1 MSTHKVDY
9 FAKNIE
15 IFLLLVYDQPEVN
28 KMNRPDPKQ
37 TFARNLNRLL
47 RAREETQVE
56 LSKVVAVSTSSVSA
70 WCNGEKLPRMDKID
84 KIAAHFGVSRAELL
98 TDDTREKITVLPKSA
113 VPVRRIPIVG
123 TIAAGSPVIAE
134 ENIIGY
140 TYTDLNG
147 GHEYFGLHVRGDS
160 MNVAGIP
167 DGSTVIVRRQNFC
180 QNGEIAVVTLD
191 GEEATLK
198 KILWTDEHHATLI
211 PQSTNP
217 VHQPVSIDIRRTPLV
232 INGVAVKVEVSL

>member
-1 MSTHKVDY
+1 M
-9 FAKNIE
+9 KN
-15 IFLLLVYDQPEVN
+15 PG
-28 KMNRPDPKQ
+28 PKN

-47 RAREETQVE
+47 RAREETQLT
-56 LSKVVAVSTSSVSA
+56 LSRAVGVSTSSVSA
-70 WCNGEKLPRMDKID
+70 WCSGEKMPRMDKLD
-84 KIAAHFGVSRAELL
+84 KIAAHFHVSRAELL
-98 TDDTREKITVLPKSA
+98 TDDTRENITVLPKGA
-113 VPVRRIPIVG
+113 VPVRRIPVLG

-147 GHEYFGLHVRGDS
+147 GHEYFGLRVRGDS

-167 DGSTVIVRRQNFC
+167 DGSTVIVRRQNYC
-180 QNGEIAVVTLD
+180 SSGDIAVVILD
-191 GEEATLK
+191 GQDATIK

-217 VHQPVSIDIRRTPLV
+217 VHQPVSVDIRRTPLV